1 MRIAGG
7 ARGGAESNGR
17 TGVQRGLI
25 YLCPPVTPL
34 SDLGEFGLIDR
45 LQTTLGDAA
54 TGERVLVS
62 IGDDA
67 AAYSISDTHAHVVT
81 TDALVEGVHFDRAFT
96 PLERL
101 GFKAI
106 SVNVSDI
113 CAMNAR
119 PLVATVALGLPAGL
133 AVEDVEALYSGMRRA
148 CLQYGCS
155 LVGGDISAARSLLIS
170 VTVVGEARTD
180 ALALRRT
187 AQVGDIVCV
196 TGDVGAAFAGLKL
209 LLDAREKLRDDD
221 SFRPDFSDFQ
231 YVLARQLAPTARL
244 DLVDAFSRAGVRP
257 SAMIDVS
264 DGLASEVHHL
274 ARQSGVGFRL
284 YEAALPIDP
293 ETRAVA
299 DRFEAEAPVLALFGG
314 EDYELLFTMSEA
326 RLEKLER
333 QGLFTPIGRV
343 TAPGEGV
350 VVQTGDGDEIPLEAG
365 GFDHFGVAR

>member
-1 MRIAGG
+1 M
-7 ARGGAESNGR
+7 
-17 TGVQRGLI
+17 
-25 YLCPPVTPL
+25 TPL

-45 LQTTLGDAA
+45 LRSTLGEAA
-54 TGERVLVS
+54 TGETVLVS

-67 AAYSISDTHAHVVT
+67 AAYRVSEDRAHVIT

-106 SVNVSDI
+106 SVNVSDV

-119 PLVATVALGLPAGL
+119 PLVATVALGLPAGI
-133 AVEDVEALYSGMRRA
+133 AVEDVEALYAGMRRA
-148 CLQYGCS
+148 CAQYGCA
-155 LVGGDISAARSLLIS
+155 LVGGDVSAARSLLLS

-180 ALALRRT
+180 ALTLRRT
-187 AQVGDIVCV
+187 AQIGDIVCV

-209 LLDAREKLRDDD
+209 LLEARERLREDAA
-221 SFRPDFSDFQ
+221 FQPDFADFQ

-244 DLVDAFSRAGVRP
+244 DLVEAFDRAAVRP

-274 ARQSGVGFRL
+274 ARQSEVGFRL

-293 ETRAVA
+293 ETRTVA

-314 EDYELLFTMSEA
+314 EDYELLFTMSE
-326 RLEKLER
+326 KDLER
-333 QGLFTPIGRV
+333 LPRQSLFTPIGRV

-350 VVQTGDGDEIPLEAG
+350 LVQTAEGGEIPLEAG
-365 GFDHFGVAR
+365 GFDHFGAR

>member
-1 MRIAGG
+1 
-7 ARGGAESNGR
+7 
-17 TGVQRGLI
+17 
-25 YLCPPVTPL
+25 VTPL
-34 SDLGEFGLIDR
+34 SALGEFGLIDR
-45 LQTTLGDAA
+45 LRETLGEAA
-54 TGERVLVS
+54 THPDVLVS

-67 AAYSISDTHAHVVT
+67 AAYRVSDDRAHVVT

-106 SVNVSDI
+106 SVNVSDV

-119 PLVATVALGLPAGL
+119 PLVATVALGLPAGM
-133 AVEDVEALYSGMRRA
+133 AVEDVESLYTGMRRA
-148 CLQYGCS
+148 CERYGCA
-155 LVGGDISAARSLLIS
+155 LVGGDVTAARSLLVS
-170 VTVVGEARTD
+170 VTVVGQTRPEALT
-180 ALALRRT
+180 LRRT
-187 AQVGDIVCV
+187 AQIGDIVCV

-209 LLDAREKLRDDD
+209 LLDARDRLRDDET
-221 SFRPDFSDFQ
+221 FQPDFADFQ

-244 DLVDAFSRAGVRP
+244 DAVEAFDRAGVRP

-284 YEAALPIDP
+284 YEAALPLDN

-314 EDYELLFTMSEA
+314 EDYELLFTMPEA
-326 RLEKLER
+326 DLVKLPA

-343 TAPGEGV
+343 TPPGEGV
-350 VVQTGDGDEIPLEAG
+350 LVQTAEGDEIALEAG
-365 GFDHFGVAR
+365 GFDHFGRP